1 MTRWGVAVVS
11 ITLTASLLAAPA
23 ARAQAIQ
30 NVVLRNSFNP
40 LGAGARGL
48 GMGGAFT
55 AVADDGTA
63 ASFNPAGLTQL
74 RRTELA
80 LVGFTDLLESDVT
93 VPKAT
98 GPVTTDTR
106 ARHQRPDFAGL
117 ALPFEVGGHSL
128 TIQIS
133 YQRAVDL
140 FGHGVATVQD
150 TVALSALDPTLKGNG
165 DIIADLSPDQSGAF
179 HTLSMVGGYQVTP
192 RLSIG
197 TSINYW
203 IAQWTAQGT
212 GSFRL
217 RVKPA
222 AGGRVVESPLFDNRF
237 HQDQSMRALNFNG
250 GFLLKYPRVSF
261 GGVLRFPFTGDYS
274 LAERDSQTAF
284 DAGQAQ
290 PSRATAYDV
299 KSRLHWPR
307 SEGLGVAVRPAH
319 GLTLTGDYSHS
330 AWSRASIDDVPA
342 GALLTAQQVNAQGEA
357 QDSFT
362 DRNFFDLLPAAQT
375 ATVDTSQWRTGAEY
389 LVTRLKNV
397 VIPVRA
403 GFFLDRSPVSDLGT
417 NEGRRIKGWTAGT
430 GLNFAHVVFDV
441 AFERRTSEGTVSL
454 RLRSGQAVQADA
466 STESVRE
473 ARVVASLIY
482 RFADDDPI
490 KRALHYIFVGPQEKG
505 NP

>member
-1 MTRWGVAVVS
+1 MLVDAFRRCQRRVRPFTRAREGLQPWARATVQSFRARRGFDSLFEATVQSPVLARRCWPEGALMTRWGVAAALT
-11 ITLTASLLAAPA
+11 TLTAGLLAAPA

-93 VPKAT
+93 VPKAS
-98 GPVTTDTR
+98 GPVTTDTS

-165 DIIADLSPDQSGAF
+165 DIIADLAPDQSGAF
-179 HTLSMVGGYQVTP
+179 HTLSMVGGYQLTP

-222 AGGRVVESPLFDNRF
+222 GGGRVVETPLFD
-237 HQDQSMRALNFNG
+237 
-250 GFLLKYPRVSF
+250 
-261 GGVLRFPFTGDYS
+261 
-274 LAERDSQTAF
+274 
-284 DAGQAQ
+284 
-290 PSRATAYDV
+290 
-299 KSRLHWPR
+299 
-307 SEGLGVAVRPAH
+307 
-319 GLTLTGDYSHS
+319 
-330 AWSRASIDDVPA
+330 
-342 GALLTAQQVNAQGEA
+342 
-357 QDSFT
+357 
-362 DRNFFDLLPAAQT
+362 
-375 ATVDTSQWRTGAEY
+375 
-389 LVTRLKNV
+389 
-397 VIPVRA
+397 
-403 GFFLDRSPVSDLGT
+403 
-417 NEGRRIKGWTAGT
+417 
-430 GLNFAHVVFDV
+430 
-441 AFERRTSEGTVSL
+441 
-454 RLRSGQAVQADA
+454 
-466 STESVRE
+466 
-473 ARVVASLIY
+473 
-482 RFADDDPI
+482 
-490 KRALHYIFVGPQEKG
+490 
-505 NP
+505 